1 MQPSRRQAL
10 QNAAAGIAIPA
21 LAGLLSGDQD
31 AAASPVGMPSLP
43 AKIKRVIFLFMYG
56 GPSSIDT
63 FDHKPQLDRDHG
75 KPLPFDKPRVQFRGT
90 KNLFRSPWKFR
101 RYGES
106 GSAVS
111 ELFPHVARHVDKL
124 TFVHSMHGSNA
135 AHGGA
140 LLKIHTGSDTFV
152 RPSMGAWISYGL
164 GTENANLP
172 AFVTIDP
179 TLNHGGVQNFGSS
192 FLPAQHQG
200 VRVHG
205 KVATINDLKPSTD
218 EALQRRKLDL
228 LRSLNQLQL
237 SDVGPAGGLD
247 GRIQTFELAFRM
259 QREAPETLD
268 LGRESKGT
276 HRLYGTDDE
285 PTSAF
290 GRQCLLARRLAE
302 RGVRF
307 IQCTHREGESITWD
321 DHSNLVNHHPKL
333 ARAVDKPIAGL
344 LTDLHHR
351 GLLDDTL
358 VMWGGEFGRTPTA
371 EGNDGRDHNPHGFT
385 WWLAGGGLKAGFHFG
400 ATDEYGYYAIQDRV
414 HIHDLHATL
423 LHLMGLDHERLT
435 YRFSGRDFRLTDVHG
450 RVVNEILA

>member
-1 MQPSRRQAL
+1 MNASRRQML
-10 QNAAAGIAIPA
+10 QNAAAGFAMPA
-21 LAGLLSGDQD
+21 LAGLLSEQAVAG
-31 AAASPVGMPSLP
+31 SPVGLP
-43 AKIKRVIFLFMYG
+43 RVAPKIKRVIFLFMYG

-90 KNLFRSPWKFR
+90 KNLFGSPWKFR
-101 RYGES
+101 QYGES

-111 ELFPHVARHVDKL
+111 ELFPHVAQHVDKL
-124 TFVHSMHGSNA
+124 TFVHSLHGSNA

-164 GTENANLP
+164 STENSNLP

-179 TLNHGGVQNFGSS
+179 TLNHGGVQNYGGS

-200 VRVHG
+200 VRIHG
-205 KVATINDLKPSTD
+205 QAATINDLQASAPA
-218 EALQRRKLDL
+218 ALQRRKLDL
-228 LRSLNQLQL
+228 LQSLNQLQF
-237 SDVGPAGGLD
+237 SDVGPTAGLD
-247 GRIQTFELAFRM
+247 ARIRTFELAFRM
-259 QREAPETLD
+259 QRQAPEALD
-268 LGRESKGT
+268 LSQESKES
-276 HRLYGTDDE
+276 HQLYGTDDKA
-285 PTSAF
+285 TSAF

-321 DHSNLVNHHPKL
+321 DHSNLVKHHPKL
-333 ARAVDKPIAGL
+333 AHAVDKPIAGL
-344 LTDLHHR
+344 LTDLHQR
-351 GLLDDTL
+351 GLLEDTL

-385 WWLAGGGLKAGFHFG
+385 WWLAGGGLKPGFHFG
-400 ATDEYGYYAIQDRV
+400 ATDEYGYYAVQDRV

-435 YRFSGRDFRLTDVHG
+435 YRYNGRDFRLTDVHG
-450 RVVNEILA
+450 RVVSEILA

>member
-1 MQPSRRQAL
+1 MHPSRRQIL
-10 QNAAAGIAIPA
+10 QNAAAGFAIPA
-21 LAGLLSGDQD
+21 LAGLLAEQGGF
-31 AAASPVGMPSLP
+31 AAPVTRPLSAP
-43 AKIKRVIFLFMYG
+43 KIKRVIFLFMYG

-90 KNLFRSPWKFR
+90 KNLFRSPWEFH

-111 ELFPHVARHVDKL
+111 ELFPHVAQHVDKL
-124 TFVHSMHGSNA
+124 TFVHSLHGSNP

-164 GTENANLP
+164 GTENSNLP

-179 TLNHGGVQNFGSS
+179 TLNYGGVQNFGNS

-205 KVATINDLKPSTD
+205 KVGTINDLKPSAG

-228 LRSLNQLQL
+228 LNSLNQLQF
-237 SDVGPAGGLD
+237 SDAGASAGLD
-247 GRIQTFELAFRM
+247 ARIRTFELAFRM
-259 QREAPETLD
+259 QREAPEALD
-268 LGRESKGT
+268 LSEESKES
-276 HRLYGTDDE
+276 HHLYGSDE
-285 PTSAF
+285 VHTSAF

-321 DHSNLVNHHPKL
+321 DHSNLVKH
-333 ARAVDKPIAGL
+333 L
-344 LTDLHHR
+344 LSCPGQWISRLR
-351 GLLDDTL
+351 G
-358 VMWGGEFGRTPTA
+358 
-371 EGNDGRDHNPHGFT
+371 
-385 WWLAGGGLKAGFHFG
+385 
-400 ATDEYGYYAIQDRV
+400 Y
-414 HIHDLHATL
+414 
-423 LHLMGLDHERLT
+423 
-435 YRFSGRDFRLTDVHG
+435 
-450 RVVNEILA
+450 

>member
-1 MQPSRRQAL
+1 MGHSRRQLL
-10 QNAAAGIAIPA
+10 QKTAAGFAIPA
-21 LAGLLSGDQD
+21 LAGLLSEQAGADSSSTVPQ
-31 AAASPVGMPSLP
+31 LP

-56 GPSSIDT
+56 GPSSVDT
-63 FDHKPQLDRDHG
+63 FDQKPLLDRDHG
-75 KPLPFDKPRVQFRGT
+75 KPLPFDKPRVQFRST

-101 RYGES
+101 QYGES

-124 TFVHSMHGSNA
+124 TFVHSMYGSNA

-164 GTENANLP
+164 GTENSNLP

-179 TLNHGGVQNFGSS
+179 TLNHGGVQNFGCS

-205 KVATINDLKPSTD
+205 KVATINDLQPSTGGD
-218 EALQRRKLDL
+218 LQRRKLNL
-228 LRSLNQLQL
+228 LRSLNQLQM
-237 SDVGPAGGLD
+237 SDVGPTTGLD
-247 GRIQTFELAFRM
+247 ARIQTFELAFRM
-259 QREAPETLD
+259 QREAPEALD
-268 LGRESKGT
+268 LTQESKQT
-276 HRLYGTDDE
+276 HRLYGTGDE
-285 PTSAF
+285 TTSAF

-321 DHSNLVNHHPKL
+321 DHSNLVKHHPKL
-333 ARAVDKPIAGL
+333 AQAVDKPIAGL
-344 LTDLHHR
+344 LTDLHQR
-351 GLLDDTL
+351 GLLEDTL

-385 WWLAGGGLKAGFHFG
+385 WWLAGGDLKPGFHFG

-414 HIHDLHATL
+414 RIHDMHATL
-423 LHLMGLDHERLT
+423 LHLMGLDHEKLT
-435 YRFSGRDFRLTDVHG
+435 FRYSGRDFRLTDVHG
-450 RVVNEILA
+450 RVVHEILS

>member
-1 MQPSRRQAL
+1 MQPSRRQIL
-10 QNAAAGIAIPA
+10 QNAAAGFAIPA
-21 LAGLLSGDQD
+21 LAGLLSEQ
-31 AAASPVGMPSLP
+31 AAADSTSVMPPLP

-63 FDHKPQLDRDHG
+63 FDHKPLLERDHG

-101 RYGES
+101 QYGES
-106 GSAVS
+106 GSSVS
-111 ELFPHVARHVDKL
+111 ELFPHIAQQVDKL

-164 GTENANLP
+164 GTENSNLP

-179 TLNHGGVQNFGSS
+179 TLNHGGVQNFGCS

-205 KVATINDLKPSTD
+205 KVATINDLNPSAS
-218 EALQRRKLDL
+218 EALQRRKLKL
-228 LRSLNQLQL
+228 LRSLNLLQF

-247 GRIQTFELAFRM
+247 ARIKTFELAFRM
-259 QREAPETLD
+259 QREAPEALD
-268 LGRESKGT
+268 LSQESKES
-276 HRLYGTDDE
+276 HRLYGTDDKM
-285 PTSAF
+285 TSAF

-321 DHSNLVNHHPKL
+321 DHSNLVKHHPKL

-344 LTDLHHR
+344 LTDLHQR

-385 WWLAGGGLKAGFHFG
+385 WWLAGGGLKPGFHFG
-400 ATDEYGYYAIQDRV
+400 ATDEYGYYAVQNRV

-423 LHLMGLDHERLT
+423 LHLMGLDHDRLT
-435 YRFSGRDFRLTDVHG
+435 FRYSGRDFRLTDVHG
-450 RVVNEILA
+450 RVVHEILS

>member
-10 QNAAAGIAIPA
+10 QNAAAGFAIPA
-21 LAGLLSGDQD
+21 LAGLLSEQ
-31 AAASPVGMPSLP
+31 AAASPVAVPPLP
-43 AKIKRVIFLFMYG
+43 AKIRRVIFLFMYG

-218 EALQRRKLDL
+218 EVLQRRKLDL

-237 SDVGPAGGLD
+237 SDVAPTGGLD
-247 GRIQTFELAFRM
+247 ARIQTFELAFRM
-259 QREAPETLD
+259 QREAPEALD
-268 LGRESKGT
+268 LGRESKDT
-276 HRLYGTDDE
+276 HQLYGTDDE
-285 PTSAF
+285 PTAAF
-290 GRQCLLARRLAE
+290 GRQCLLARRLSE

-307 IQCTHREGESITWD
+307 IQCTHREGETITWD

-333 ARAVDKPIAGL
+333 ARTVDKPIAGL
-344 LTDLHHR
+344 LTDLNQR

-385 WWLAGGGLKAGFHFG
+385 WWLAGGGLKPGFHFG

-423 LHLMGLDHERLT
+423 LHLMGLDHEQLT

>member
-1 MQPSRRQAL
+1 M
-10 QNAAAGIAIPA
+10 PA
-21 LAGLLSGDQD
+21 LAQLMMNEEVSGSS
-31 AAASPVGMPSLP
+31 ATSSPLP

-63 FDHKPQLDRDHG
+63 FDYKPQLARDHG
-75 KPLPFDKPRVQFRGT
+75 KPLPFEKPRVQFRDT

-101 RYGES
+101 QYGDS
-106 GSAVS
+106 GTWVS
-111 ELFPHVARHVDKL
+111 ELFPHVTRHVDRL
-124 TFVHSMHGSNA
+124 TFVHSLYGSNA

-164 GTENANLP
+164 GTENSNLP

-179 TLNHGGVQNFGSS
+179 TLNHGGVQNFGAS

-205 KVATINDLKPSTD
+205 KVATINDLVPSSPV
-218 EALQRRKLDL
+218 AVQAKKLAL
-228 LRSLNQLQL
+228 LRRLNRQQFADAGPELSL
-237 SDVGPAGGLD
+237 DA
-247 GRIQTFELAFRM
+247 RIKSFELAFRL
-259 QREAPETLD
+259 QREAPEAID
-268 LGRESKGT
+268 LGSESQTT
-276 HRLYGTDDE
+276 HALYGTDSE
-285 PTSAF
+285 RTAAF

-321 DHSNLVNHHPKL
+321 DHSNLVKHHPKL
-333 ARAVDKPIAGL
+333 AEAVDKPIAGL
-344 LTDLHHR
+344 LTDLQQR
-351 GLLDDTL
+351 GLLEDTL

-385 WWLAGGGLKAGFHFG
+385 WWLAGGGLKPGVHFG
-400 ATDEYGYYAIQDRV
+400 ATDEYGYYAVQDRV

-423 LHLMGLDHERLT
+423 LYLMGLDHEQLT
-435 YRFSGRDFRLTDVHG
+435 YRYSGRDFRLTDVHG
-450 RVVNEILA
+450 RVVREILS

>member
-1 MQPSRRQAL
+1 MQRSRRQAL
-10 QNAAAGIAIPA
+10 QNAAAGFAIPA
-21 LAGLLSGDQD
+21 LAGLLSRQQD
-31 AAASPVGMPSLP
+31 AAASSAATPSLP

-63 FDHKPQLDRDHG
+63 FDHKPLLDRDHG
-75 KPLPFDKPRVQFRGT
+75 KPLPFNKPRVQFRGT

-237 SDVGPAGGLD
+237 SDVGPMGGLD
-247 GRIQTFELAFRM
+247 ARIQTFELAFRM
-259 QREAPETLD
+259 QREAPESLD
-268 LGRESKGT
+268 LDRESKET

-344 LTDLHHR
+344 LTDLHQR

-423 LHLMGLDHERLT
+423 LHLMGLDHEQLT

>member
-1 MQPSRRQAL
+1 ML
-10 QNAAAGIAIPA
+10 QNAAAGFAMPA
-21 LAGLLSGDQD
+21 LAGLLSEQ
-31 AAASPVGMPSLP
+31 AAVASHAGVPRITP
-43 AKIKRVIFLFMYG
+43 KIKRVIFLFMYG
-56 GPSSIDT
+56 GPSSVDT

-75 KPLPFDKPRVQFRGT
+75 KPLPFDKPRVQFRST

-101 RYGES
+101 QYGES

-111 ELFPHVARHVDKL
+111 ELFPHVAQHVDKL

-164 GTENANLP
+164 GTENSNLP

-179 TLNHGGVQNFGSS
+179 TLNHGGVQNFGGS

-205 KVATINDLKPSTD
+205 KVATINDLKPSAP
-218 EALQRRKLDL
+218 ESLQRRKLDL
-228 LRSLNQLQL
+228 LQSLNQLQL
-237 SDVGPAGGLD
+237 SDVGPASGLD
-247 GRIQTFELAFRM
+247 ARIRTFELAFRM
-259 QREAPETLD
+259 QREAPEALD
-268 LGRESKGT
+268 LSKEFKKS
-276 HRLYGTDDE
+276 HQLYGTDNVQ
-285 PTSAF
+285 TAAF

-321 DHSNLVNHHPKL
+321 DHSNLVKHHPQL
-333 ARAVDKPIAGL
+333 SQAVDKPIAGL
-344 LTDLHHR
+344 LTDLDQR

-385 WWLAGGGLKAGFHFG
+385 WWLAGGGLKPGFHFG

-435 YRFSGRDFRLTDVHG
+435 YRYSGRDFRLTDVHG
-450 RVVNEILA
+450 RVVHEILA

>member
-1 MQPSRRQAL
+1 MQPSRRQIL
-10 QNAAAGIAIPA
+10 QNAAAGFAIPA
-21 LAGLLSGDQD
+21 LAGLLSEQ
-31 AAASPVGMPSLP
+31 AEAASTPETPLLS

-63 FDHKPQLDRDHG
+63 FDHKPLLDRDHG

-101 RYGES
+101 QYGES
-106 GSAVS
+106 GSSVS
-111 ELFPHVARHVDKL
+111 ELFPHVAQHVDKL

-140 LLKIHTGSDTFV
+140 LLKIHTGSDTFI

-164 GTENANLP
+164 GTENSNLP

-179 TLNHGGVQNFGSS
+179 TLNHGGVQNFGGS

-205 KVATINDLKPSTD
+205 NVATINDLKPSTS
-218 EALQRRKLDL
+218 ERLQRQKLDL
-228 LRSLNQLQL
+228 LRSPNQLQL
-237 SDVGPAGGLD
+237 SDVGSAGGLD
-247 GRIQTFELAFRM
+247 ARIRTFELAFRM
-259 QREAPETLD
+259 QREAPEALD
-268 LGRESKGT
+268 LSQESKES
-276 HRLYGTDDE
+276 HKLYGTDDKM
-285 PTSAF
+285 TSAF

-321 DHSNLVNHHPKL
+321 DHSNLVKHHPKL
-333 ARAVDKPIAGL
+333 AQAVDKPIAGL
-344 LTDLHHR
+344 LTDLHQR
-351 GLLDDTL
+351 GLLEDTL

-385 WWLAGGGLKAGFHFG
+385 WWLAGGGLKPGFHFG

-423 LHLMGLDHERLT
+423 LRLMGLDHERLT
-435 YRFSGRDFRLTDVHG
+435 YRYSGRDFRLTDVHG
-450 RVVNEILA
+450 RVVHEILS

>member
-1 MQPSRRQAL
+1 MRPSRRQIL
-10 QNAAAGIAIPA
+10 QHAAAGFAMPA
-21 LAGLLSGDQD
+21 LAGLLSEDSI
-31 AAASPVGMPSLP
+31 ASRATSSPHRS
-43 AKIKRVIFLFMYG
+43 KIKRVIFLFMYG

-63 FDHKPQLDRDHG
+63 FDYKPQLAKDHG
-75 KPLPFDKPRVQFRGT
+75 NPLPFDKPRVQFRDT
-90 KNLFRSPWKFR
+90 NNLFGSPWKFR
-101 RYGES
+101 QHGES
-106 GSAVS
+106 GSWVS
-111 ELFPHVARHVDKL
+111 ELFPHVAQHSDKL
-124 TFVHSMHGSNA
+124 TFVHSLHGSNA

-164 GTENANLP
+164 GTENSNLP

-205 KVATINDLKPSTD
+205 GIATINDLEPSASDAVQHT
-218 EALQRRKLDL
+218 KLAL
-228 LRSLNQLQL
+228 LRQLNEQQL
-237 SDVGPAGGLD
+237 SDSGPEVGLD
-247 GRIQTFELAFRM
+247 ARIKTFELAFRM
-259 QREAPETLD
+259 QREAPEALD
-268 LGRESKGT
+268 LNAESHQT
-276 HRLYGTDDE
+276 HEMYGTDDKH
-285 PTSAF
+285 TSAF

-321 DHSNLVNHHPKL
+321 DHSNLVKHHPKL
-333 ARAVDKPIAGL
+333 SAAVDKPIAGL
-344 LTDLHHR
+344 LTDLQQR
-351 GLLDDTL
+351 GLLEDTL

-385 WWLAGGGLKAGFHFG
+385 WWLAGGGLKPSYHFG
-400 ATDEYGYYAIQDRV
+400 ATDEYGYYAVQDRV

-435 YRFSGRDFRLTDVHG
+435 YRHSGRDFRLTDVHG
-450 RVVNEILA
+450 RVVKEILS

>member
-1 MQPSRRQAL
+1 MKPSRRQL
-10 QNAAAGIAIPA
+10 LSHAAAGFAMPA
-21 LAGLLSGDQD
+21 LAQLMMNEEVSGSS
-31 AAASPVGMPSLP
+31 ATSSPLP

-63 FDHKPQLDRDHG
+63 FDYKPQLARDHG
-75 KPLPFDKPRVQFRGT
+75 KPLPFEKPRVQFRDT

-101 RYGES
+101 QYGDS
-106 GSAVS
+106 GTWVS
-111 ELFPHVARHVDKL
+111 ELFPHVTRHVDRL
-124 TFVHSMHGSNA
+124 TFVHSLYGSNA

-164 GTENANLP
+164 GTENSNLP

-179 TLNHGGVQNFGSS
+179 TLNHGGVQNFGAS

-205 KVATINDLKPSTD
+205 KVATINDLVPSSPV
-218 EALQRRKLDL
+218 AVQAKKLAL
-228 LRSLNQLQL
+228 LRRLNRQQFADAGPELSL
-237 SDVGPAGGLD
+237 DA
-247 GRIQTFELAFRM
+247 RIKSFELAFRL
-259 QREAPETLD
+259 QREAPEAID
-268 LGRESKGT
+268 LGSESQTT
-276 HRLYGTDDE
+276 HALYGTDSE
-285 PTSAF
+285 RTAAF

-321 DHSNLVNHHPKL
+321 DHSNLVKHHPKL
-333 ARAVDKPIAGL
+333 AEAVDKPIAGL
-344 LTDLHHR
+344 LTDLQQR
-351 GLLDDTL
+351 GLLEDTL

-385 WWLAGGGLKAGFHFG
+385 WWLAGGGLKPGVHFG
-400 ATDEYGYYAIQDRV
+400 ATDEYGYYAVQDRV

-423 LHLMGLDHERLT
+423 LYLMGLDHEQLT
-435 YRFSGRDFRLTDVHG
+435 YRYSGRDFRLTDVHG
-450 RVVNEILA
+450 RVVREILS

>member
-1 MQPSRRQAL
+1 MQSSRRQL
-10 QNAAAGIAIPA
+10 LKRAAAGFAMPA
-21 LAGLLSGDQD
+21 LAELLSLRDASAKQ
-31 AAASPVGMPSLP
+31 AAAPSIAP
-43 AKIKRVIFLFMYG
+43 KIKRVIFLFMYG

-63 FDHKPQLDRDHG
+63 FDYKPQLARDHG
-75 KPLPFDKPRVQFRGT
+75 KPLPFNKPRVQFRDT
-90 KNLFRSPWKFR
+90 NNLLGSPWKFQQH
-101 RYGES
+101 GDS
-106 GSAVS
+106 GGWVS
-111 ELFPHVARHVDKL
+111 ELFPHIAQHVDKL
-124 TFVHSMHGSNA
+124 TFVHSLHGSNA

-164 GTENANLP
+164 GTENSNLP

-179 TLNHGGVQNFGSS
+179 ILNHGGVQNFGSA

-205 KVATINDLKPSTD
+205 EIATINDLQPSAS
-218 EALQRRKLDL
+218 ESVQLQKLEL
-228 LRSLNQLQL
+228 LRRLNNQQFA
-237 SDVGPAGGLD
+237 DVGSESALD
-247 GRIQTFELAFRM
+247 TRIKTFELAFRM
-259 QREAPETLD
+259 QREAPEALD
-268 LGRESKGT
+268 LAAESQQT
-276 HRLYGTDDE
+276 HLMYGTDDKR
-285 PTSAF
+285 TSAF

-333 ARAVDKPIAGL
+333 AAAVDKPIAGL
-344 LTDLHHR
+344 LTDLQQR
-351 GLLDDTL
+351 GLLEDTL

-385 WWLAGGGLKAGFHFG
+385 WWLAGGGLKSGFHYG
-400 ATDEYGYYAIQDRV
+400 ATDEYGYYAVQDRV

-423 LHLMGLDHERLT
+423 LHLMGLDHEKLT
-435 YRFSGRDFRLTDVHG
+435 YRYSGRDFRLTDVHG

>member
-1 MQPSRRQAL
+1 
-10 QNAAAGIAIPA
+10 
-21 LAGLLSGDQD
+21 
-31 AAASPVGMPSLP
+31 
-43 AKIKRVIFLFMYG
+43 MYG

-63 FDHKPQLDRDHG
+63 FDYKPQLIRDHG
-75 KPLPFDKPRVQFRGT
+75 KPLPFDKPRVQFRPT
-90 KNLFRSPWKFR
+90 KNLFGSPWKFQQ
-101 RYGES
+101 YGES
-106 GSAVS
+106 GAWVS
-111 ELFPHVARHVDKL
+111 ELFPHVARHVDQL
-124 TFVHSMHGSNA
+124 TFVHSLHGSNA

-164 GTENANLP
+164 GLENSNLP

-179 TLNHGGVQNFGSS
+179 TLNHGGVQNFGAA

-205 KVATINDLKPSTD
+205 SVPTISNLEPSTS
-218 EALQRRKLDL
+218 ESLQREKLAL
-228 LRSLNQLQL
+228 LAELNRQQL
-237 SDVGPAGGLD
+237 SGSNDSTLD
-247 GRIQTFELAFRM
+247 ARIRTFELAFRM
-259 QREAPETLD
+259 QREAPVALD
-268 LGRESKGT
+268 LQAESETT
-276 HRLYGTDDE
+276 HRLYGTDD
-285 PTSAF
+285 PRTAAF

-321 DHSNLVNHHPKL
+321 DHSNLIKHHPKL
-333 ARAVDKPIAGL
+333 AAAVDKPIAGL
-344 LTDLHHR
+344 LTDLRQR

-385 WWLAGGGLKAGFHFG
+385 WWLAGGGLKPGFHFG
-400 ATDEYGYYAIQDRV
+400 ATDEYGYYAVRDRV

-423 LHLMGLDHERLT
+423 LHLLGLDHEQLT
-435 YRFSGRDFRLTDVHG
+435 WRHSGRDFRLTDVHG
-450 RVVNEILA
+450 RVVREILA

>member
-1 MQPSRRQAL
+1 ML
-10 QNAAAGIAIPA
+10 QNAAAGFAMPA
-21 LAGLLSGDQD
+21 LAGLLSEQAVAG
-31 AAASPVGMPSLP
+31 SPVGLP
-43 AKIKRVIFLFMYG
+43 RVAPKIKRVIFLFMYG

-63 FDHKPQLDRDHG
+63 FDHKSQLDRDHG

-90 KNLFRSPWKFR
+90 KNLFGSPWKFR
-101 RYGES
+101 QYGES

-111 ELFPHVARHVDKL
+111 ELFPHVAQHVDKL
-124 TFVHSMHGSNA
+124 TFVHSLHGSNA

-164 GTENANLP
+164 STENSNLP

-179 TLNHGGVQNFGSS
+179 TLNHGGVQNYGGS
-192 FLPAQHQG
+192 FLLAQHQG
-200 VRVHG
+200 VRIHG
-205 KVATINDLKPSTD
+205 QAATINDLQASAPA
-218 EALQRRKLDL
+218 ALQRRKLDL
-228 LRSLNQLQL
+228 LQSLNQLQF
-237 SDVGPAGGLD
+237 SDVGPTAGLD
-247 GRIQTFELAFRM
+247 ARIRTFELAFRM
-259 QREAPETLD
+259 QRQAPEALD
-268 LGRESKGT
+268 LSQESKES
-276 HRLYGTDDE
+276 HQLYGTDDKA
-285 PTSAF
+285 TSAF

-321 DHSNLVNHHPKL
+321 DHSNLVKHHPKL
-333 ARAVDKPIAGL
+333 AHAVDKPIAGL
-344 LTDLHHR
+344 LTDLHQR
-351 GLLDDTL
+351 GLLEDTL

-385 WWLAGGGLKAGFHFG
+385 WWLAGGGLKPGFHFG
-400 ATDEYGYYAIQDRV
+400 ATDEYGYYAVQDRV

-435 YRFSGRDFRLTDVHG
+435 YRYNGRDFRLTDVHG
-450 RVVNEILA
+450 RVVSEILA